1 MARTLG
7 MLIHSALSGIN
18 RPRSENARHAKRAWR
33 RHGHKFSFSKLVLW
47 LTIVFLFLPLFV
59 IIIYSFNASKGAEFT
74 RPSLIWYKEL
84 FFNSK
89 ALWQAL
95 LNSIL
100 VAFSSAAVSTV
111 LGTMAS
117 IGVNWYKFKGKKF
130 IQTLTY
136 LPMVLPEVI
145 IGISMVIF
153 FSGIHLPLGLF
164 TVFAA
169 HTTFCLPFVF
179 LMVNARLDEFDFS
192 IVEAAHDLGATEKQ
206 TMFKVVVPAI
216 MPGILSGFLMA
227 VTMSLEDFVITFF
240 VSGPGS
246 TTLPLY
252 VYSMIRFGVSPVINS
267 LSVIMII
274 FTCSIAF
281 ICRKGLKGFAAGH

>member
-1 MARTLG
+1 MARNLFVLFHDAFATK
-7 MLIHSALSGIN
+7 N
-18 RPRSENARHAKRAWR
+18 KPRSENARHAKRAWKHR
-33 RHGHKFSFSKLVLW
+33 VPKFSFSKCVLW
-47 LTIVFLFLPLFV
+47 LTIIFLFLPLFV
-59 IIIYSFNASKGAEFT
+59 IIVYSFNESKGAEFT
-74 RPSLIWYKEL
+74 KVSLTWYKEL

-95 LNSIL
+95 LNSALI
-100 VAFSSAAVSTV
+100 AFASAAVSTV

-117 IGVNWYKFKGKKF
+117 IGINWYNFKGKKF

-179 LMVNARLDEFDFS
+179 LMVNARLDEFDYS
-192 IVEAAHDLGATEKQ
+192 IVEASHDLGATEAQ

-240 VSGPGS
+240 VAGPGS

-274 FTCSIAF
+274 FTCAIAF
-281 ICRKGLKGFAAGH
+281 LCRKGLKGFAAGH